1 MPQFPALIELSSL
14 KGSDGFQIN
23 GEASYDLSGS
33 SVASAGD
40 INGEGFADFIWFM
53 NGTSFVSGGV
63 ASFNP
68 GSAWHVVGSGDFDAD
83 GHADILRQNTDGT
96 PGVWLTLTNPGSS
109 WHVLAM
115 AN

>member
-40 INGEGFADFIWFM
+40 INGDGF
-53 NGTSFVSGGV
+53 SSG
-63 ASFNP
+63 S
-68 GSAWHVVGSGDFDAD
+68 
-83 GHADILRQNTDGT
+83 
-96 PGVWLTLTNPGSS
+96 
-109 WHVLAM
+109 
-115 AN
+115 

>member
-1 MPQFPALIELSSL
+1 
-14 KGSDGFQIN
+14 
-23 GEASYDLSGS
+23 
-33 SVASAGD
+33 
-40 INGEGFADFIWFM
+40 M
-53 NGTSFVSGGV
+53 NGTSFVSDGV

-83 GHADILRQNTDGT
+83 GHADILWQNTNGAL
-96 PGVWLTLTNPGSS
+96 GVWLMNGAALLSGAALTNPGSS